1 MALVTTRE
9 MFQKAY
15 AGGYAIG
22 AFNFNNMETI
32 QAISEACREEKAP
45 VILQVSQDVRENHTY
60 YKKLVEAAVRECPEM
75 PIAWHLD
82 HGNSFELCKFC
93 VDGGY
98 TSVMIDASAKPFE
111 ENIALT
117 RAVVEYA
124 HDHGV
129 VVEAELGALA
139 GVEDEVRVADQ
150 DARYTRPEQ
159 VAEFVARTGCD
170 SLAVAIGTSH
180 GAYKFK
186 PGTEPR
192 LRFDILRA
200 IMEAAP
206 GLPLVLH
213 GASGIHQE
221 YVEMINRFGGT
232 MPGAVGIP
240 DGQLRRAS
248 ELAVCKIN
256 VASDLRI
263 VATGTLRQH
272 FAKNPDHF
280 DPRQYLKPARE
291 NMKELVR
298 HKIQRVLGSAGKASE
313 VEYG

>member
-1 MALVTTRE
+1 MALVTTKE
-9 MFQKAY
+9 MFRKAY
-15 AGGYAIG
+15 AEGYAVG
-22 AFNFNNMETI
+22 AFNFNSMETI
-32 QAISEACREEKAP
+32 QAISEACRETYSP
-45 VILQVSQDVRENHTY
+45 VILQVSQDVRENHHY
-60 YKKLVEAAVRECPEM
+60 YRQLVQAAVAECPQI

-82 HGNSFELCKFC
+82 HGSSLELCKFC
-93 VDGGY
+93 IDGGY
-98 TSVMIDASAKPFE
+98 TSVMIDASHKPFE
-111 ENIALT
+111 ENIAIT
-117 RAVVEYA
+117 RAVVAYA

-139 GVEDEVRVADQ
+139 GVEDDVNVSEA

-186 PGTEPR
+186 PGTQPQ
-192 LRFDILRA
+192 LRFDILRG
-200 IMEAAP
+200 IMDAVP
-206 GLPLVLH
+206 GFPLVLH
-213 GASGIHQE
+213 GASGVPQN
-221 YVEMINRFGGT
+221 YVEQINQYGGD

-240 DGQLRRAS
+240 DDQLRTAAAM
-248 ELAVCKIN
+248 AVCKIN

-272 FAKNPDHF
+272 FVQHPADF

-298 HKIQRVLGSAGKASE
+298 QKIHTVMGSEGKA
-313 VEYG
+313 VQHG